1 MNWKRKCD
9 NTMPRFLKENTI
21 VLLDGGIESYLLALY
36 GMAMPSQRIPRKPE
50 TKYAPIVGLYGA
62 AAELLVKACLVQAK
76 GLAAA
81 YRDGNVSSG
90 VYRFG
95 SEVIEDF
102 RQCIKNEDACVS
114 YIWGNADNHELQK
127 NQILN
132 CVSKFKLIQELR
144 AGGLHAGL
152 GCSRDITVAIAT
164 EIYEFI
170 QLLSQSKKLK
180 PYLRNVPAPEAS
192 IRDREA
198 IIEDL
203 SRRFRATKEDVNK
216 TGLLRGMYLV
226 LPYIPEMK
234 PDWIDAFD
242 RISVAPPTSGDLSYL
257 VKTLSDAHSIYLLK
271 NRGGKDGIPVRIEP
285 QNPDSLPVA
294 IQNIKRTLNTTPDK
308 FNNDILSANT
318 RIDEKRL
325 DLPLSE
331 FLVDLYAVGLEESG
345 VLTADNKKLTAQQTW
360 PFVASAYS
368 TNGTPRPCWF
378 IIRHCDEIDQLIAY
392 MKRAGEY
399 GNGYLK
405 RRMPQLLSALQAYK
419 TRNTVSF
426 VTSKDTAF
434 KDLHTSKAKIDA
446 ITDEQKNPF
455 TPAFLRKHIPSD
467 QMNTII
473 HDYVAGTLNAGNSL
487 AAALELQSLTDS
499 DKKIA
504 IALLQLCYDEENKN
518 GLVLALRTESL
529 KNQVST
535 ARKMMFTA
543 DFLENGPTLA

>member
-1 MNWKRKCD
+1 M
-9 NTMPRFLKENTI
+9 
-21 VLLDGGIESYLLALY
+21 
-36 GMAMPSQRIPRKPE
+36 
-50 TKYAPIVGLYGA
+50 
-62 AAELLVKACLVQAK
+62 
-76 GLAAA
+76 
-81 YRDGNVSSG
+81 
-90 VYRFG
+90 
-95 SEVIEDF
+95 
-102 RQCIKNEDACVS
+102 
-114 YIWGNADNHELQK
+114 
-127 NQILN
+127 
-132 CVSKFKLIQELR
+132 
-144 AGGLHAGL
+144 
-152 GCSRDITVAIAT
+152 
-164 EIYEFI
+164 
-170 QLLSQSKKLK
+170 
-180 PYLRNVPAPEAS
+180 
-192 IRDREA
+192 
-198 IIEDL
+198 
-203 SRRFRATKEDVNK
+203 
-216 TGLLRGMYLV
+216 
-226 LPYIPEMK
+226 
-234 PDWIDAFD
+234 
-242 RISVAPPTSGDLSYL
+242 
-257 VKTLSDAHSIYLLK
+257 
-271 NRGGKDGIPVRIEP
+271 
-285 QNPDSLPVA
+285 
-294 IQNIKRTLNTTPDK
+294 
-308 FNNDILSANT
+308 SANT